1 MGKQN
6 RQRRAAK
13 KRKQGGTGHRSAAD
27 GGRARSGGDPFAP
40 PDPMELV
47 RAAVWA
53 HGRGDEELFE
63 EVIAALLTAPTGSLA
78 RQLTSWL
85 ARQVAEL
92 WDRGWQ
98 PVDLHRVVARELSSH
113 EAGLLAGAIV
123 AGSSSYRSLGEQVAP
138 RWVGQ
143 VDALAGGTVHHLPDG
158 GAPWVDLLVASVR
171 LRYALE
177 QLPDLP
183 MLEPP
188 PSAWRTGVRAT
199 PAASGYGGVLDKV
212 RALLAK
218 AESTDFD
225 AEAEAFTAKA
235 QELMARHRIDQAAL
249 VRDGGGSTHEVVGRR
264 IGIDDPYADAKASLL
279 AGICVANG
287 ARAVWTKHA
296 GFTTVFGSPGEV
308 DIVEELFTSLLVQS
322 SAALRREGSKHDRF
336 GRSRTTRFRRAF
348 LHAFAQRVVTRLRAV
363 ADATLDADDRRTSL
377 LPVLASRD
385 AAVESAVTAAFPDM
399 TFFAPPR
406 FGDREGWVAGT
417 LFGDAADLGVGDLL
431 ERRSAS

>member
-13 KRKQGGTGHRSAAD
+13 KRKQD
-27 GGRARSGGDPFAP
+27 GARQRTSGAGRARSDAAGPFAP

-47 RAAVWA
+47 ATAVWA
-53 HGRGDEELFE
+53 HGRGAEELFDE
-63 EVIAALLTAPTGSLA
+63 AIAALLTAPRAALA
-78 RQLTSWL
+78 RDLTSWL
-85 ARQVAEL
+85 AGRVAAL

-98 PVDLHRVVARELSSH
+98 PADLHRVVARELSPR

-123 AGSSSYRSLGEQVAP
+123 AGSSSYRALGEQVAP
-138 RWVGQ
+138 RWLGQ
-143 VDALAGGTVHHLPDG
+143 VDALAGGTVHHLPAEG
-158 GAPWVDLLVASVR
+158 VPWVDLLVASVR

-183 MLEPP
+183 LLEPP
-188 PSAWRTGVRAT
+188 PSEWRTGMRAAS
-199 PAASGYGGVLDKV
+199 AASGSDGVLDKV

-249 VRDGGGSTHEVVGRR
+249 VRDGGGSSLEIVGRR

-296 GFTTVFGSPGEV
+296 GFTTVFGFPAEV
-308 DIVEELFTSLLVQS
+308 EIVEELFTSLLVQS

-348 LHAFAQRVVTRLRAV
+348 LHAFAQRVAGRLRAV
-363 ADATLDADDRRTSL
+363 ADATLDADDRRSSL
-377 LPVLASRD
+377 LPVLASRE
-385 AAVESAVTAAFPDM
+385 AAVDSAVAEAFPDM
-399 TFFAPPR
+399 TSFAPPR

-417 LFGDAADLGVGDLL
+417 LFGEAADLGVGDLL

>member
-13 KRKQGGTGHRSAAD
+13 KRKQGGGGHRRAGSA
-27 GGRARSGGDPFAP
+27 GRVHSGAGPLAP
-40 PDPMELV
+40 PDPMEFV

-53 HGRGDEELFE
+53 HGRGEEELFE
-63 EVIAALLTAPTGSLA
+63 EVIAALLTAPTAPLA
-78 RQLTSWL
+78 RRLASGL

-98 PVDLHRVVARELSSH
+98 PADLHRVVARELGSR
-113 EAGLLAGAIV
+113 EVGLLAGAIV
-123 AGSSSYRSLGEQVAP
+123 VGSSSYRSLGEQVAP

-143 VDALAGGTVHHLPDG
+143 VDVLAGGTLHHLPDD

-183 MLEPP
+183 LLEPP
-188 PSAWRTGVRAT
+188 PSAWRSGMRAT
-199 PAASGYGGVLDKV
+199 AAGTGSDGVLDKV

-249 VRDGGGSTHEVVGRR
+249 VRDGAAPAAEIVGRR
-264 IGIDDPYADAKASLL
+264 IGIEDPYADAKASLL

-296 GFTTVFGSPGEV
+296 GFTTVFGFPGEV

-322 SAALRREGSKHDRF
+322 SAALRREGSKRDRF

-348 LHAFAQRVVTRLRAV
+348 LHAFAQRVATRLRTV
-363 ADATLDADDRRTSL
+363 ADATLDADDRRSSL

-385 AAVESAVTAAFPDM
+385 AAVDSAVAEAFPDM
-399 TFFAPPR
+399 TSFAPPR

-431 ERRSAS
+431 EQRSAS

>member
-13 KRKQGGTGHRSAAD
+13 KRKQSATGQGKAA
-27 GGRARSGGDPFAP
+27 GARRVGSGAGPLAP

-47 RAAVWA
+47 RVAAWA

-63 EVIAALLTAPTGSLA
+63 EVIAALLTAPSGPLA
-78 RQLTSWL
+78 RQLTAHL
-85 ARQVAEL
+85 ARQAAEL

-98 PVDLHRVVARELSSH
+98 PTDLHRVVARELSSR

-123 AGSSSYRSLGEQVAP
+123 SGSSSYRSLGEQVAP
-138 RWVGQ
+138 RWVAQ
-143 VDALAGGTVHHLPDG
+143 VDALAGGTVHHLTDG

-177 QLPDLP
+177 QLPNLP
-183 MLEPP
+183 MLELP
-188 PSAWRTGVRAT
+188 PSAWRTDMRAA
-199 PAASGYGGVLDKV
+199 PVASGPGGVLDKV

-235 QELMARHRIDQAAL
+235 QELMARHRIDQAAI
-249 VRDGGGSTHEVVGRR
+249 VRDGGGSTHDVVGRR

-296 GFTTVFGSPGEV
+296 GFTTVFGFPGEI

-348 LHAFAQRVVTRLRAV
+348 LHAFAQRVAARLRAV
-363 ADATLDADDRRTSL
+363 ADATLDGDDRRSSL

-385 AAVESAVTAAFPDM
+385 AAVDTAVAEAFPDM
-399 TFFAPPR
+399 TSFAPPR
-406 FGDREGWVAGT
+406 YGDREGWVAGT